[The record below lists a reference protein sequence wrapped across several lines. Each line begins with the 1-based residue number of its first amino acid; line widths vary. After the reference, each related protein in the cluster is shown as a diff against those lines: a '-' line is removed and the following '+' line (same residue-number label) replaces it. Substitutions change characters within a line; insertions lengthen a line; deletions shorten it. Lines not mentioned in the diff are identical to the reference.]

1 MKLLVQQLQNQDP
14 TSPTDS
20 SQLASQMLSY
30 AEYNQQVSM
39 NDTLSSL
46 STTMNTLS
54 STVTDLYSTV
64 NAMSSRLSV
73 SA

>member
-1 MKLLVQQLQNQDP
+1 MSLLVQQLQNQDP
-14 TSPTDS
+14 SNPTDS

-30 AEYNQQVSM
+30 AGYSQQVAM

-46 STTMNTLS
+46 SSTMNTLS
-54 STVTDLYSTV
+54 STVSDLYSSV
-64 NAMSSRLSV
+64 SAMSSKLSV